1 MLDII
6 LFILVV
12 AWGAQTVTSA
22 IGVGKFRRLL
32 RKKGREAAREYRPRA
47 VVIVPF
53 KGREPGLEANI
64 ASLLRQEYP
73 DYRVVMVVESEA
85 DPACA
90 VIDGAIARHG
100 AQRAERL
107 VAGRAP
113 ANVGQKVHNQLVA
126 LAHVKAAELG
136 EAVWV
141 FADSDAV
148 PGPAW
153 LGHLVGPLVQQ
164 HKTAVTTGYRWL
176 VPEPGLTP
184 MRQFCSSL
192 GSVMNASAACMLGH
206 DWLNQA
212 WGGSMGLRRDTA
224 EAGRLEQHL
233 QGAITDDYVV
243 TRLAKR
249 LGKRVYFVPGCLV
262 ASPVDLGVAELVNF
276 AHRQYLI
283 TRVYAPG
290 IFAGAL
296 ALHALY
302 VAGLVAAWT
311 LVARG
316 VALADGGL
324 ALLGAAGLTTAL
336 VANQVRAS
344 LRGRFVRQVFDGATA
359 TRLRPA
365 LRLDRWATWLW
376 MSVHLLLILR
386 AAVGR
391 TMRWRGVRYRVYAP
405 QHVERLDQPEPP
417 PGRAAVATTQ
427 QK

>member
-6 LFILVV
+6 LLILVV

-22 IGVGKFRRLL
+22 IGVGKFRRLF

-64 ASLLRQEYP
+64 ASLLHQDYP
-73 DYRVVMVVESEA
+73 DYRVLMVVESEA

-90 VIDGAIARHG
+90 VIDAAIAQRG
-100 AQRAERL
+100 DERAERI

-113 ANVGQKVHNQLVA
+113 ANVGQKVHNQLTA

-136 EAVWV
+136 EQVWV

-148 PGPAW
+148 PGPDW
-153 LGHLVGPLVQQ
+153 LGKLVGPLVQQ

-176 VPEPGLTP
+176 VPEAGLAP
-184 MRQFCSSL
+184 VRQMCSSL
-192 GSVMNASAACMLGH
+192 ASVMNASAACMLGH

-212 WGGSMGLRRDTA
+212 WGGSMALRRDTA
-224 EAGRLEQHL
+224 DVGRLEQHL

-249 LGKRVYFVPGCLV
+249 LGKRVYFVPRCLV
-262 ASPVDLGVAELVNF
+262 ASPVDLGPGELVNF

-302 VAGLVAAWT
+302 VAGLIAAWT
-311 LVARG
+311 LVVRG
-316 VALADGGL
+316 WVLADAGL
-324 ALLGAAGLTTAL
+324 ALLGTAALATVL

-344 LRGRFVRQVFDGATA
+344 LRGRVVREAFDDATA
-359 TRLRPA
+359 ARLRPA
-365 LRLDRWATWLW
+365 LWLDRWASWLW
-376 MSVHLLLILR
+376 MSAHLLLILR

-391 TMRWRGVRYRVYAP
+391 TMRWRGVRYRVYGP
-405 QHVERLDQPEPP
+405 QHVERLDEPEPV
-417 PGRAAVATTQ
+417 PGRAAMAGNQ